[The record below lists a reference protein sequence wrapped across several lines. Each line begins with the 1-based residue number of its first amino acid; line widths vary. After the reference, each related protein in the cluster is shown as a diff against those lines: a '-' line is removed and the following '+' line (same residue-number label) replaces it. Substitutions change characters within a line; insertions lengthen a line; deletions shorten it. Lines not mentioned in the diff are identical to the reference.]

1 MKRRTL
7 LFLFICM
14 IFLLFCKTN
23 SLKCKASFTD
33 GFENGSEIL
42 KEDDSEAQLDNIFSE
57 IEKMWNE
64 NYMQEI
70 TDYIDHSYGGSEL
83 NSGKLWNDI
92 LSGDVQGGIKEFGG
106 QLMKRF
112 FYEFSAGR
120 EIFMTI
126 LLLAVLSSLFTAV
139 MDIVENK
146 QVSQLGF
153 YFIYLLLCIMLGKV
167 FRMVYLETEELLLS
181 VTDFVRVLIPAY
193 AAALGMTSGTATATV
208 YYEGILLVIW
218 CVEELLYRFMLPC
231 VEYYVLLSIMNGVWA
246 EEKLNSLLQG
256 LKRGIEFILK
266 AIMWIVGSVGVLEA
280 MITPVIDSLKWNTA
294 KKIASVV
301 PGVGNISEG
310 ISEIFVG
317 SAVLIRNGIGVFFT
331 VMLLFLCIV
340 PLCKIFAVAG
350 CLKAAS
356 ALGAVVNH
364 SRLTSCSDKVAEA
377 SFLLCRILLTGIG
390 LFLMSIAI
398 TILAVNRNI

>member
-1 MKRRTL
+1 
-7 LFLFICM
+7 M

-23 SLKCKASFTD
+23 PMKCKASFTD

-92 LSGDVQGGIKEFGG
+92 LSGDVQGGIKEFGR
-106 QLMKRF
+106 QLVKRF